1 LEAIEHADLITLGP
15 GSLYTS
21 VIPNV
26 LVEGMAG
33 AIRKSG
39 AIKAY
44 FVNLM
49 WQPGETMEFTASDHV
64 RALHKHAGGK
74 LVDYVVLNNQP
85 VKASLRRRYA
95 RQEAKPVKN
104 DFDALFGMGLKI
116 MAGNLLIGED
126 NKVRHNP
133 EEIAAVAL
141 KLALEARS
149 RKSDRT

>member
-1 LEAIEHADLITLGP
+1 
-15 GSLYTS
+15 
-21 VIPNV
+21 
-26 LVEGMAG
+26 M
-33 AIRKSG
+33 
-39 AIKAY
+39 KAY

-49 WQPGETMEFTASDHV
+49 WQPGETMQFTASDHV

-85 VKASLRRRYA
+85 VTASLRRRYA
-95 RQEAKPVKN
+95 RQEAMPVQN

-116 MAGNLLIGED
+116 MAGNLLINED

-141 KLALEARS
+141 KLALEGRQ
-149 RKSDRT
+149 RKSSSS